1 MKLVME
7 TMTIRYNPTNVLVRP
22 IIELIQQVK
31 GIKIV
36 SRSDEFVPNAE
47 TLAAMKEAREGNLK
61 TYSDVQEMLNDI
73 LK

>member
-7 TMTIRYNPTNVLVRP
+7 TMTIQYNPTNVLVRP